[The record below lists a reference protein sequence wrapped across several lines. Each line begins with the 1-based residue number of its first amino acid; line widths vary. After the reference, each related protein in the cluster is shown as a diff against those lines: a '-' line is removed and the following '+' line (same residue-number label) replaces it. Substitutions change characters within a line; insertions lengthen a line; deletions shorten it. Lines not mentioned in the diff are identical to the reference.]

1 MAKRRGHREIR
12 AVLCMGS
19 YRTCASVDAAECS
32 KYNLLLVLAARFAR
46 SLVGTEQT
54 RFNLKYPFHGGAEG
68 TK

>member
-1 MAKRRGHREIR
+1 MEKRRGHREIR

-32 KYNLLLVLAARFAR
+32 RYNLLLVLAARFGG

-54 RFNLKYPFHGGAEG
+54 RFSLKHPFHDEAEG